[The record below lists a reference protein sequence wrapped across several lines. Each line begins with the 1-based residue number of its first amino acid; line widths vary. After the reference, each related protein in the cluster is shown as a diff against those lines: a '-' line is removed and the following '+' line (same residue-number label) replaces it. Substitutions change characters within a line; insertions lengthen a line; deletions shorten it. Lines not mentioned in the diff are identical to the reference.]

1 MQKSL
6 HVTFWGTRGSLPT
19 PGRMTEKYGGNTPCV
34 SVRHENSLV
43 IIDAG
48 TGIRLL
54 GIELAQAIAA
64 GTAPTE
70 IHLFLSHTHWDH
82 IQGLPFFEP
91 AFIPGVKLN
100 IYGSP
105 AREKVLENI
114 LEGQMDTHYFPID
127 MTMFAADLTIHEI
140 SSDVIEIGDLKLD
153 WQEQVFHPGGCVRY
167 RVRLGSR
174 TMVYASDIELDQMT
188 NPPENFAQ
196 DPQWGH
202 IDLDERKRLLQQ
214 FADFIR
220 DADLLIGDGQ
230 YSENDYPKKRGWG
243 HSSVPVL
250 ADTAVEAGVKDLAV
264 FHHEPRTTDSMVDEY
279 ARVYGRRYREV
290 CSRFNLYWAREGMTI
305 AV

>member
-1 MQKSL
+1 
-6 HVTFWGTRGSLPT
+6 
-19 PGRMTEKYGGNTPCV
+19 MTEKYGGNTPCV
-34 SVRHENSLV
+34 SIEHQDSLV

-54 GIELAQAIAA
+54 GIELAKAVNA
-64 GTAPTE
+64 GKHLKK

-91 AFIPGVKLN
+91 AFIPGVQMH

-127 MTMFAADLTIHEI
+127 MSMFNATLEIHEI
-140 SSDVIEIGDLKLD
+140 NAKAIEIGDLRLD
-153 WQEQVFHPGGCVRY
+153 WQEQIFHPGGCARY
-167 RVRLGSR
+167 RIRLGDR

-188 NPPENFAQ
+188 DPPENFQA

-202 IDLDERKRLLQQ
+202 LDLEERARLLAE
-214 FADFIR
+214 FKDFIR
-220 DADLLIGDGQ
+220 GADLLIGDGQ
-230 YSENDYPKKRGWG
+230 YSETEYTNRRGWG
-243 HSSVPVL
+243 HSSIPTV
-250 ADTAVEAGVKDLAV
+250 AEIAIESEVKQLAV
-264 FHHEPRTTDSMVDEY
+264 FHHEPRTSDSQIDDY
-279 ARVYGRRYREV
+279 GRTYGRRFRTKET
-290 CSRFNLYWAREGMTI
+290 SFNLFWAREGMTI